1 MLEKCN
7 EFFVRIFPLVAV
19 EHKTTRGL
27 RIRSTVKSNYVLAD
41 LTVKLYRLWERE
53 IEKSDWPP
61 KMA

>member
-1 MLEKCN
+1 MST
-7 EFFVRIFPLVAV
+7 

-27 RIRSTVKSNYVLAD
+27 RIRSTVKKNYVFAD
-41 LTVKLYRLWERE
+41 LAIKLYRLWERE